1 MGNLVGVVLA
11 LDGLAFN
18 LKLLQLTCNL
28 VKLLR
33 HRVALHAEL
42 CRSLIHKV
50 DGLVGKETVGDVT
63 LGELYGGNAGIVLN
77 THLVVVLITF
87 LQATKY
93 RDGRKLVR
101 LVDHNSLETTL
112 KSLVLL
118 EVFLILVE
126 CGCAYAAKLAT
137 CKCRLKDVGSVHGS
151 LATACTHKSVNLV
164 DEEDDATVG
173 IGNFLDDAFESLLK
187 LALVLGTSHKRTH
200 IQ

>member
-1 MGNLVGVVLA
+1 M
-11 LDGLAFN
+11 
-18 LKLLQLTCNL
+18 
-28 VKLLR
+28 
-33 HRVALHAEL
+33 
-42 CRSLIHKV
+42 
-50 DGLVGKETVGDVT
+50 
-63 LGELYGGNAGIVLN
+63 
-77 THLVVVLITF
+77 VVLITF

-101 LVDHNSLETTL
+101 FVDHNGLETTL
-112 KSLVLL
+112 KSLILL

-126 CGCAYAAKLAT
+126 CSCTNAAKLAT
-137 CKCRLKDVGSVHGS
+137 CKCRLKDVGSVHCS